1 MMNNPLVIENT
12 TILTMNET
20 REVKENSSIA
30 VIGNQIAA
38 IGSVEEIRAS
48 FPEGRFMDGK
58 GKVVMPGLINCH
70 THIAMSLQKG
80 ITMAVPDGLYRVMWP
95 VEKALTPEDIYA
107 GALIGGAEALLGGS
121 TTVVDHYFHMEEITR
136 ATLQLGLRGALGH
149 TIMSRLGPV
158 TGEKELREGIDFA
171 RRWKGK
177 HELVIP
183 MLAPHASDTVAQ
195 EWLKE
200 LRETATS
207 EGFRLHLHLA
217 QSQREL
223 DYIREQHNLG
233 CVEYLEDIGFL
244 GEDVLAAHCIH
255 IDDREMDI
263 LARSGAHPVY
273 CPMGHSLGG
282 KPMRTW
288 ELLERGTGV
297 LIGTDCVTSN
307 NVMDLTGEL
316 RIAGAAQ
323 KQLTG
328 DRTAMPGMK
337 ILEMVTV
344 DAAKAIGMEGKL
356 GSLAPGYLADLVVL
370 DISGLHA
377 APNYSLVDNIIYS
390 CTGRDVETVI
400 VNGQV
405 VVEQGKLLT
414 ADEEELVELAERY
427 GRKLMKR
434 AVEKDPELNFLWMK
448 NCKFCKTAEE

>member
-1 MMNNPLVIENT
+1 MTNHLVIENI
-12 TILTMNET
+12 TILTMNSA
-20 REVKENSSIA
+20 REIKENASI
-30 VIGNQIAA
+30 VINGSQITE
-38 IGSVEEIRAS
+38 IGSADEIRTQ
-48 FPEGRFMDGK
+48 FPDARYMDGK

-95 VEKALTPEDIYA
+95 VEKVLTPEDIYT

-121 TTVVDHYFHMEEITR
+121 TTIVDHYFHMEEITQ
-136 ATLQLGLRGALGH
+136 ATLKLGLRGALGH
-149 TIMSRLGPV
+149 TIMSRLGPI
-158 TGEKELREGIDFA
+158 TGDEELREGIDFA

-177 HELVIP
+177 HELVMP
-183 MLAPHASDTVAQ
+183 MLAPHASDTVAP

-200 LRETATS
+200 LREIATS
-207 EGFRLHLHLA
+207 EELRLHLHLA

-223 DYIREQHNLG
+223 DYIREQHGMG
-233 CVEYLEDIGFL
+233 CVEYLEDIDFL

-255 IDDREMDI
+255 VDDHELDI

-282 KPMRTW
+282 KPMRAW
-288 ELLERGTGV
+288 ELLQRGAGA

-307 NVMDLTGEL
+307 NVMDLAGEL

-328 DRTAMPGMK
+328 DRTAMPSMK

-370 DISGLHA
+370 DIAGLHA
-377 APNYSLVDNIIYS
+377 APNYSLADTIIYA
-390 CTGRDVETVI
+390 CTGRDVDTVI

-405 VVEQGKLLT
+405 VVKGGKLNT
-414 ADEEELVELAERY
+414 VDETELVEMAERY
-427 GRKLMKR
+427 GQKLMKR
-434 AVEKDPELNFLWMK
+434 AVENDPELNFLWM
-448 NCKFCKTAEE
+448 

>member
-1 MMNNPLVIENT
+1 MNNPLVIENT

-20 REVKENSSIA
+20 REVKENSSVAIS
-30 VIGNQIAA
+30 GNQIAA
-38 IGSVEEIRAS
+38 IGFTDEIRAKFLGAKFIS
-48 FPEGRFMDGK
+48 GK

-95 VEKALTPEDIYA
+95 VEKALTPEDNYT

-121 TTVVDHYFHMEEITR
+121 TTIVDHYFHMEEITR

-158 TGEKELREGIDFA
+158 TGESELREGIDFA

-183 MLAPHASDTVAQ
+183 VLAPHASDTVAP

-200 LRETATS
+200 LREIATN

-223 DYIREQHNLG
+223 DYIREQHGMG
-233 CVEYLEDIGFL
+233 CVEYLDDIGFL

-255 IDDREMDI
+255 VDDHELDI

-282 KPMRTW
+282 KPMRAW
-288 ELLERGTGV
+288 ELLQRSAGV

-316 RIAGAAQ
+316 HIAGAAQ
-323 KQLTG
+323 KQMTG
-328 DRTAMPGMK
+328 DRTALPSMK

-356 GSLAPGYLADLVVL
+356 GSLAPGYLADLVML
-370 DISGLHA
+370 DFSGLHS
-377 APNYSLVDNIIYS
+377 APNYSLVDNIIYT

-405 VVEQGKLLT
+405 VVERGKLQT
-414 ADEEELVELAERY
+414 ANEDELVELAEST
-427 GRKLMKR
+427 GRRLIQR
-434 AVEKDPELNFLWMK
+434 AVDQDPELAWLWK
-448 NCKFCKTAEE
+448 